1 MKTRSVFHIIIV
13 LFLLI
18 TIISAEIEWRK
29 YGWQIYD
36 NAGEG
41 RSLAMGNA
49 GVAFN
54 NPVANIWNPGAVLNS
69 DTNFISYGH
78 QSRFAGIVQSDYLS
92 IPLNTKSNKYFN
104 LIILYESVGK
114 IPKTTDLLLDW
125 GLDGVPNT
133 GDQGENNGILDEGER
148 LDSDNVSYFNQHQ
161 FGMHLS
167 TKIQIFEFEIGVG
180 VRSLIHKLGNNW
192 GSGIGLDIGIV
203 KSYWKNGYIG
213 ASLRNV
219 IPAMMIWDSGFIEL
233 EKPQIFTG
241 ISQTFVINSIG
252 ITIDLN
258 SDLIMNI
265 ANHSLNDDFSLGNSG
280 FNYRIGIEIAHKE
293 KLNIRFGRDQYG
305 YLTTGVG
312 LNWNYMNFNYAY
324 QLNSSTSD
332 LGSAHVLSFDIDTVW
347 IKSFIDKK

>member
-18 TIISAEIEWRK
+18 NTISAEIDWRK

-49 GVAFN
+49 GVAFS
-54 NPVANIWNPGAVLNS
+54 NPVAIIWNPGAVLYSNK
-69 DTNFISYGH
+69 NYISYGH

-92 IPLNTKSNKYFN
+92 IPLNTKNKFFN
-104 LIILYESVGK
+104 LIVLHESVGK

-133 GDQGENNGILDEGER
+133 GDQGENNGVLDEGER

-161 FGMHLS
+161 LGIHLS
-167 TKIQIFEFEIGVG
+167 TKIQVFDFEIGVG
-180 VRSLIHKLGNNW
+180 VRSLIHKLGKNW
-192 GSGIGLDIGIV
+192 GSGIGLDIGFV
-203 KSYWKNGYIG
+203 KSYWKSGYIG
-213 ASLRNV
+213 ASFRNV
-219 IPAMMIWDSGFIEL
+219 IPAMMIWDSGFVEL
-233 EKPQIFTG
+233 EKPQLLTG
-241 ISQTFVINSIG
+241 LSQTFSINSIG
-252 ITIDLN
+252 LAINLN
-258 SDLIMNI
+258 GDLIMNI
-265 ANHSLNDDFSLGNSG
+265 ANQSLNDDFSIGNSG
-280 FNYRIGIEIAHKE
+280 SNYRIGLELAYKE
-293 KLNIRFGRDQYG
+293 KLSIRFGRNQYG

-324 QLNSSTSD
+324 QLNSTSAD
-332 LGSAHVLSFDIDTVW
+332 LGSTHVLSFDIDTRW
-347 IKSFIDKK
+347 IKSFLDKK